1 MADQTTKMIIVGAPV
16 QEVFE
21 AWADFERF
29 PRFME
34 KVKSV
39 KKTGD
44 RLSHWEVEGPLGKT
58 IEWDADT
65 TLLEPNKRIGWK
77 SREGSAIT
85 TSGMVT
91 FTELGTG
98 QTQVTLT
105 MQWSVPAVKGGDTLA
120 EVFAQPEKRLEKD
133 LLNFKN
139 YVEEMKARV

>member
-1 MADQTTKMIIVGAPV
+1 MADQTTKTIIVGAPV
-16 QEVFE
+16 QEVFA

-29 PRFME
+29 PSFME

-39 KKTGD
+39 KKTGE

-58 IEWDADT
+58 IEWDAET
-65 TLLEPNKRIGWK
+65 TLVEPNKRLGWR
-77 SREGSAIT
+77 SLEGSAIT

-105 MQWSVPAVKGGDTLA
+105 MQWSVPASKGGDTLA

-133 LLNFKN
+133 LLNFKSH
-139 YVEEMKARV
+139 VEEMKARV

>member
-1 MADQTTKMIIVGAPV
+1 MADQTTKTIIVGAPL
-16 QEVFE
+16 QEVYE

-44 RLSHWEVEGPLGKT
+44 RLSPWEVEGPLGKS
-58 IEWDADT
+58 IEWDAET
-65 TLLEPNKRIGWK
+65 TLVEPNKRLGWR
-77 SREGSAIT
+77 SLEGSAIA

-98 QTQVTLT
+98 QTQITLT
-105 MQWSVPAVKGGDTLA
+105 MQWSVPASKGGDTLA
-120 EVFAQPEKRLEKD
+120 EIFAQPEKRLEKD
-133 LLNFKN
+133 LLNFKS
-139 YVEEMKARV
+139 YVEEMKAHA